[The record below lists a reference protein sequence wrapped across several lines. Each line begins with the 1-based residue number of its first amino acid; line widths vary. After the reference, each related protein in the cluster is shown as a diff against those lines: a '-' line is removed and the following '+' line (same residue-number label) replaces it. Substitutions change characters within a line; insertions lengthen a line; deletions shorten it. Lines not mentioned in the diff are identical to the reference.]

1 VFFSSSFRLELPQI
15 PTLSQSLQEL
25 ARNVRHA
32 SGLGCAIRPG
42 PLINSLFGL
51 HLAHVFLFRT
61 GTKEGACKVIGPRL
75 NVCALFEILV
85 VLFQLCG
92 ILGLCMSRL
101 MPRTTRWCS
110 RGKVGFVIALVGLGV
125 AGALCGRHDS
135 EFALFA
141 GGTMTVLLIGM
152 TAGSSSID
160 QGQPARSARSS
171 QPELAA

>member
-1 VFFSSSFRLELPQI
+1 
-15 PTLSQSLQEL
+15 
-25 ARNVRHA
+25 
-32 SGLGCAIRPG
+32 
-42 PLINSLFGL
+42 
-51 HLAHVFLFRT
+51 
-61 GTKEGACKVIGPRL
+61 VIGPHL
-75 NVCALFEILV
+75 NACAVFEILV

-101 MPRTTRWCS
+101 MPRATRWSS

-141 GGTMTVLLIGM
+141 GGTMTLLLIGM
-152 TAGSSSID
+152 TAGSGSID
-160 QGQPARSARSS
+160 HREPARPRRNS

>member
-1 VFFSSSFRLELPQI
+1 M
-15 PTLSQSLQEL
+15 
-25 ARNVRHA
+25 
-32 SGLGCAIRPG
+32 
-42 PLINSLFGL
+42 
-51 HLAHVFLFRT
+51 
-61 GTKEGACKVIGPRL
+61 IGPHL
-75 NVCALFEILV
+75 TVCAVFEMLV

-110 RGKVGFVIALVGLGV
+110 RGKVGFVIALVGLGI

-152 TAGSSSID
+152 TVGSSSTD
-160 QGQPARSARSS
+160 QSQPARSVGSS
-171 QPELAA
+171 RPELAA

>member
-1 VFFSSSFRLELPQI
+1 MI
-15 PTLSQSLQEL
+15 
-25 ARNVRHA
+25 
-32 SGLGCAIRPG
+32 G
-42 PLINSLFGL
+42 
-51 HLAHVFLFRT
+51 AH
-61 GTKEGACKVIGPRL
+61 L
-75 NVCALFEILV
+75 NVCAVFEMLV
-85 VLFQLCG
+85 VLFQFCG

-101 MPRTTRWCS
+101 MPRTTRWFS

-160 QGQPARSARSS
+160 QGQPARSGRSS
-171 QPELAA
+171 RPELAA